1 MMSYDILS
9 KNYKSSKSFNNM
21 HVENTFPFYI
31 DVQQLGSG
39 SKSAFHFLN
48 REIDFEQ

>member
-1 MMSYDILS
+1 MTYDILS
-9 KNYKSSKSFNNM
+9 KNDKNSKSFNNM
-21 HVENTFPFYI
+21 HLKNKFSFYI

-39 SKSAFHFLN
+39 SKSAFHFLD

>member
-9 KNYKSSKSFNNM
+9 KNDKSSKSFNNM

-39 SKSAFHFLN
+39 SKSPIHFLHG
-48 REIDFEQ
+48 RIDFDR